1 LAGRILEEI
10 LHEHVSVESSK
21 KEWAGMAHTVICL
34 GVLSLGLAIAVPA
47 SAQHQN
53 GGYIAVSKMQIDPHM
68 TMLNDGP
75 DPKQQKAQPH
85 AGAPMASES
94 GIPLDQL
101 QGQDPEAPAGDD
113 PISDN
118 ADDSDA
124 VYTA

>member
-1 LAGRILEEI
+1 
-10 LHEHVSVESSK
+10 
-21 KEWAGMAHTVICL
+21 M
-34 GVLSLGLAIAVPA
+34 AVPA

-53 GGYIAVSKMQIDPHM
+53 GGYIAVSKTQIDPHM

-75 DPKQQKAQPH
+75 DSQQQKAQPH
-85 AGAPMASES
+85 AGAPMAPEA
-94 GIPLDQL
+94 GTDTPLDQL
-101 QGQDPEAPAGDD
+101 QDGDTNAAAGDD

>member
-1 LAGRILEEI
+1 
-10 LHEHVSVESSK
+10 
-21 KEWAGMAHTVICL
+21 MARTVICL
-34 GVLSLGLAIAVPA
+34 GVLSVGLAIAVPA

-75 DPKQQKAQPH
+75 DPRQQKAQPH
-85 AGAPMASES
+85 PGAPMAPGA

-101 QGQDPEAPAGDD
+101 QGQEGQDSDAPAGDD
-113 PISDN
+113 PVSDN

>member
-1 LAGRILEEI
+1 
-10 LHEHVSVESSK
+10 
-21 KEWAGMAHTVICL
+21 MARTVISL
-34 GVLSLGLAIAVPA
+34 GVLALGLAVAVPA

-75 DPKQQKAQPH
+75 EPRQQTAQPQ
-85 AGAPMASES
+85 AAAPSAPGAPMEPGS
-94 GIPLDQL
+94 GSSLDQL
-101 QGQDPEAPAGDD
+101 QDQDVDTTAGDD
-113 PISDN
+113 PVSDN